1 MLYKNKV
8 MELLITDRLHKGCI
22 IKGKSPRLISMR
34 KLSAK
39 EISFARK
46 NAIRRYYLPSL
57 NEYES
62 ADFFKEFDKFW
73 DQVIKPF
80 RTDHPFWR
88 NVVSSKMQ
96 EWERSVAYLALILF
110 TLAQK
115 TPKEPLYIVFVCSSL
130 EEEDV
135 CEEWGKKMGWKVCR
149 RPYLSLL
156 CLVRRIVQEIGN
168 LKNFLY
174 MFSCCLYK
182 KWFSPKYKLES
193 LLSNKQILINSLFYL
208 NSFKNGKYV
217 DPFFGNL
224 HKIIRQNGKS
234 VTYLAG
240 PLGNYKESAKKV
252 RDSSDASI
260 IIPYSII
267 RWAELISLVL
277 KVFMRRV
284 RLPKTIFYGC
294 DFSRLIMWNARRFE
308 YFFNLDSEIYFRA
321 MTNLGKTEHFE
332 RLIQLYEGN
341 VFERGCIQAFKK
353 DNSSG
358 LIVGYSHAVV
368 YPLNLKIRLTGNE
381 KKQKPEP
388 DILISTGPE
397 TKRLMT
403 RIGKRESSSV
413 LSGCSLRNIPVLDDI
428 KTLRKVRS
436 DILVALDGVW
446 SCVTVLDW
454 LMEQAEIFKDYKI
467 RLRGHPNVPVEKLL
481 AQCINAL
488 PDNFHLS
495 NNDLKV
501 DIENSFCVIYRQT
514 SVGMQALMNGV
525 PAIHLNI
532 DAPLSCDPIMD
543 LEISKWTVSSPEE
556 FSAVLQEIYSL
567 EENQRGEAVSITRK
581 YTEEYFTVPD
591 EENIMRFFVDDK
603 TL

>member
-8 MELLITDRLHKGCI
+8 MELLITDRLHKGCM

-46 NAIRRYYLPSL
+46 KAIRRYYLPSL

-62 ADFFKEFDKFW
+62 ADYFKEFDKFW

-115 TPKEPLYIVFVCSSL
+115 APKEPLYIVFVCSSL

-135 CEEWGKKMGWKVCR
+135 CEEWGKKMGWKVYR
-149 RPYLSLL
+149 RPYLSLPRWI
-156 CLVRRIVQEIGN
+156 RRSIQETKN
-168 LKNFLY
+168 LKDFLL
-174 MFSCCLYK
+174 MSCICLYK
-182 KWFSPKYKLES
+182 KWFSPGNRPKLS
-193 LLSNKQILINSLFYL
+193 LTDKKILIASLFYSS
-208 NSFKNGKYV
+208 SFKGDHYV
-217 DPFFGNL
+217 DPFFGSL
-224 HKIIRQNGKS
+224 HNIVKQKGKS

-321 MTNLGKTEHFE
+321 MTNLGKIEHFE

-495 NNDLKV
+495 NNDLKA

-567 EENQRGEAVSITRK
+567 EENQRGEAVSIARK